1 MIALTAA
8 GMLVLL
14 AGAATIGALVL
25 NQGSGSVASNLVTTA
40 SQTPTPSTPA
50 ATSRPTASPAAK
62 PAAPAPTKRPA
73 VAPARKLTATLGGQ
87 YCPVAYLNQN
97 ACWHGTLVNTG
108 PRIGKLALIFVIGG
122 GYTNWFATHSSP
134 ALSGFYTTPGCVL
147 DISHGRMLC
156 GAVPTGG
163 HQQGRH
169 LPVRGEVR
177 GHLGRDHRLCE
188 SKPRRNASGRLVDRG
203 DHLGIEQKKA
213 GRHRDRR

>member
-73 VAPARKLTATLGGQ
+73 VAPARKLTATLGGL

-97 ACWHGTLVNTG
+97 ACWHGTLVNTA

-163 HQQGRH
+163 HVSVY
-169 LPVRGEVR
+169 LSA
-177 GHLGRDHRLCE
+177 DT
-188 SKPRRNASGRLVDRG
+188 S
-203 DHLGIEQKKA
+203 KA
-213 GRHRDRR
+213 GTFQYGVKFADISGGTTVYVNQNRNGTHQVVSWTEAIT